1 MYIGLTH
8 LHSSF
13 RYLVLIL
20 LIVVVLKSLLGWL
33 NKSKYEGIDNKL
45 SLWLLITTHLQLVV
59 GLLLYF
65 VSPFVRFD
73 STTMK
78 DSTTRYWTVEHF
90 FMMILAITLITIARI
105 SHKKLTTDDSKFR
118 RLFVLNATALIII
131 VVAILLS
138 QRGLIIPTRYQN

>member
-105 SHKKLTTDDSKFR
+105 SHKKLTTDGSKFR

-131 VVAILLS
+131 IVAIIMS
-138 QRGLIIPTRYQN
+138 QRGLIIPARYQN